1 MKMLPHV
8 CFLLK
13 GIEKKKCTSKKIVS
27 FNIKADLGIY
37 GFLDE
42 SERGAFR
49 DFLRMDAWMD
59 K

>member
-13 GIEKKKCTSKKIVS
+13 GMEKKCTSQKIVS

-37 GFLDE
+37 GLLDD